1 MRVLLLFWAALS
13 LGAETGIER
22 AFGRMYN
29 LDFPGAHSILDAY
42 IAQHP
47 EDPLGYVVRAAAY
60 LFSELDRLQILEG
73 EFFLD
78 DKKIIEK
85 KKLKADPQVR
95 AKLFAA
101 VEQGQQRARD
111 RLAKDPNDRNAL
123 YSMTLSTGVIT
134 DYTSLIDK
142 RQWGSLAYL
151 KQSHRYAVRLLRL
164 DPEFY
169 DAYLTTGLSEYIIAN
184 LPFYFRWFARFD
196 DVEGSKS
203 QGIERLRT
211 VAEKGHYMK
220 GFARIVLAIAYMR
233 EKKPEETRRLLLD
246 LVRDY
251 PENPLL
257 KKELAKVSAHLAR
270 KSEN

>member
-1 MRVLLLFWAALS
+1 MKVLLLFCAALS
-13 LGAETGIER
+13 LSAETDIER

-29 LDFPGAHSILDAY
+29 LDFPGAHSVLNAY
-42 IAQHP
+42 VAQHP
-47 EDPLGYVVRAAAY
+47 EDPLAYVVRAAAH

-85 KKLKADPQVR
+85 KKLRADPQIR
-95 AKLFAA
+95 AKFFAA
-101 VEQGQQRARD
+101 VEQGQRRAKE
-111 RLAKDPNDRNAL
+111 RLRVEPDDRNAL
-123 YSMTLSTGVIT
+123 YAMTLSSGLVT

-151 KQSHRYAVRLLRL
+151 KESHRYAVRLLRL
-164 DPEFY
+164 DPGFY

-184 LPFYFRWFARFD
+184 MPFYLRWFARFD
-196 DVEGSKS
+196 DVAGSKS

-233 EKKPEETRRLLLD
+233 EKKPEETRRLLAE

-257 KKELAKVSAHLAR
+257 QKELAKVSAHLAG
-270 KSEN
+270 KSGN